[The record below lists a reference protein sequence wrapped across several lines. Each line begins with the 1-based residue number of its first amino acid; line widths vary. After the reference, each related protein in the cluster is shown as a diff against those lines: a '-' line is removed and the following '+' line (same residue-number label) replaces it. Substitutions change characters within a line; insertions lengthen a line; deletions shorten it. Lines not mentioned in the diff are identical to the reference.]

1 MFRKGKIIMRVT
13 ILFRVIYVLCLWIIL
28 YGCNNDKNLKHISTD
43 KLADNVYIE
52 LFYISYGVHAG
63 GEKKYFVTDSVSYR
77 TGVGTCDDKQY
88 LSIELRNS
96 KLIIEKHSRRNLKR
110 GQSKIINT
118 EIIDLDKIKSNID

>member
-1 MFRKGKIIMRVT
+1 MRVT
-13 ILFRVIYVLCLWIIL
+13 ILFKIICVFCLWGVL
-28 YGCNNDKNLKHISTD
+28 SGCNNDENLKHISTN

-88 LSIELRNS
+88 LSIELCNS

-110 GQSKIINT
+110 GKSKIIKT
-118 EIIDLDKIKSNID
+118 ETIDLDRIKSNID